1 MGCVL
6 VRCGSRFI
14 SVNLDENDVSGI
26 GAIAQHIE
34 SYDAWLISTG
44 NRVLLRSGK
53 ECHKVIGHDRNVD
66 MNN

>member
-6 VRCGSRFI
+6 VRCGSRLI

-34 SYDAWLISTG
+34 SYDAWLVPTG
-44 NRVLLRSGK
+44 NRVLLRGGK
-53 ECHKVIGHDRNVD
+53 ECIKVIGHDRNVD

>member
-6 VRCGSRFI
+6 VRCGSRFV
-14 SVNLDENDVSGI
+14 SVDLDENNVI
-26 GAIAQHIE
+26 GLSAVAQHVE
-34 SYDAWLISTG
+34 SYDARLVSTG

-53 ECHKVIGHDRNVD
+53 EGIKLIGHHRYVD

>member
-6 VRCGSRFI
+6 VRCGSRLV
-14 SVNLDENDVSGI
+14 SVDLDENNVI
-26 GAIAQHIE
+26 GLSAIAQHVE
-34 SYDAWLISTG
+34 SYDARLVSTG

-53 ECHKVIGHDRNVD
+53 ESIKLIGHHRNVD